1 MKRRESVQK
10 SFHDDIEEDYNSLH
24 KLDDEKEP
32 SDSEG
37 DMFGD
42 DVEKFI
48 GDTKNKYGKVVN
60 VECDDE

>member
-1 MKRRESVQK
+1 M
-10 SFHDDIEEDYNSLH
+10 EEEYNSLH